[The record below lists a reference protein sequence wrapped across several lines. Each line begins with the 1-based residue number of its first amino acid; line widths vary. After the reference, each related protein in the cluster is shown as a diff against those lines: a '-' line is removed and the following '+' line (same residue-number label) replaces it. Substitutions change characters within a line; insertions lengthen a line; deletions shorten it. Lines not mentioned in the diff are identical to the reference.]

1 MKDMAQNEEIRI
13 EENNA
18 PSFAYDE
25 ASADNIN
32 RLQAAAESI
41 LFAAGDK
48 VSLDRLSKALNIS
61 KERTQEVLELLSIK
75 YEDETSGIC
84 LKSIAN
90 GYQLCTKEQMYPYLT
105 GVVDNDRKYQLTE
118 SVMET
123 LSIIAYRQPVTRV
136 EIEKIRGVSSDH
148 AVNRLVDLGLVR
160 ELGRLDAPGK
170 PLLFGTTDEFLRC
183 FGISSKS
190 DLPVL
195 ENTALEDFRQEATA
209 EVYHI

>member
-1 MKDMAQNEEIRI
+1 MENENL
-13 EENNA
+13 ENVNTA
-18 PSFAYDE
+18 
-25 ASADNIN
+25 

-41 LFAAGDK
+41 LFASGEK
-48 VSLDRLSKALNIS
+48 VTLDRLSKALNVDKQKTREI
-61 KERTQEVLELLSIK
+61 LEMLSLK
-75 YEDETSGIC
+75 YEDEASGIC
-84 LKSIAN
+84 LKDIGN
-90 GYQLCTKEQMYPYLT
+90 GYQLCTKEEMYPYLT
-105 GVVDNDRKYQLTE
+105 GVVNNEHKYQLTD

-160 ELGRLDAPGK
+160 EMGRLDAPGK

-190 DLPVL
+190 ELPVL
-195 ENTALEDFRQEATA
+195 ENGAVDGFREEAFT
-209 EVYHI
+209 EVYHV